1 MEALTVAEIIFLCM
15 IALLILS
22 FSFLMITFGIQ
33 QIREIIADIKLSNEI
48 RKKK

>member
-1 MEALTVAEIIFLCM
+1 MEALTVVEIIFLSM

-22 FSFLMITFGIQ
+22 FSFLMITFAIQ
-33 QIREIIADIKLSNEI
+33 QIREMIADIKLSNEI